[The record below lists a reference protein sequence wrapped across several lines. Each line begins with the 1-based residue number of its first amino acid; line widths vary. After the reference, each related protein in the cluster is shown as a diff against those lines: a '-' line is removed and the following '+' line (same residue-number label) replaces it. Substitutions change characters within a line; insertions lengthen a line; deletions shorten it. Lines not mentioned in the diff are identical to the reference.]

1 MTRRCNISAFS
12 TTRKASRP
20 MIRSITLVFTLV
32 VVANVR
38 AEKIKSPIVPGKCL
52 VYFDFAGGNH
62 NLGASGGEVRLNHEL
77 KRDLAGGSLHFASD
91 RQYAELDAAGM
102 GELSRRLADVRAL
115 SVGGWFQLWRTAE
128 QTLVSRGSIKVGTL

>member
-1 MTRRCNISAFS
+1 
-12 TTRKASRP
+12 

-102 GELSRRLADVRAL
+102 GELSRRLADVPV
-115 SVGGWFQLWRTAE
+115 STAWSE
-128 QTLVSRGSIKVGTL
+128 ELAEKWWSRHEPLAKDTDV